1 MAGVFQDANGI
12 EWRICP
18 DETDPSCSAVIE
30 GRVVSFQRLGRQDT
44 VVCPLIV
51 TYPETT
57 QERRMAFEEAR
68 VRHWTDPQ
76 SGKAYRVALG
86 GPGLTIISVSGS
98 VAIVP
103 DPGKAIG
110 LLRDAELRAYME
122 REFDGP
128 AG

>member
-1 MAGVFQDANGI
+1 MAGVYQDANGV

-18 DETDPSCSAVIE
+18 DETDPSCSDVIE

-44 VVCPLIV
+44 VVCRPSV

-57 QERRMAFEEAR
+57 QERRMAFEEAM
-68 VRHWTDPQ
+68 VRQWTDPE
-76 SGKAYRVALG
+76 SSKAYRVALG
-86 GPGLTIISVSGS
+86 GSGLTIISVSGS

-103 DPGKAIG
+103 DPGKVIG

-122 REFDGP
+122 QEFDSSVG
-128 AG
+128 